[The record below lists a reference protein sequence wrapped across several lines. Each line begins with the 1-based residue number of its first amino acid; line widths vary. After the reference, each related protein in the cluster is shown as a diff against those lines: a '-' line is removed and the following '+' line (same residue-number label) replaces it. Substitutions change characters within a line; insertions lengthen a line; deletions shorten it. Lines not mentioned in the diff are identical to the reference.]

1 MSFRSNR
8 SDRSNTNQG
17 YANRGYGS
25 DRSNHNPIQNQSQS
39 QNQNQNMDERRRFFA
54 ELNRSLVSWV
64 YDSIEMSRYNFRMLK
79 DVSDL
84 SMLLTNRYY
93 LSGNYSGV
101 NCFLVFTKLKGK
113 FYSFIVERKMLSY
126 SIDKMDWDSLRITNI
141 NVVVD
146 QAIYNGTIFDGIYF
160 NRGDINKFTITD
172 AYRFKGTDYSV
183 IDLKLKLTE
192 LKYYFERLNTQVG
205 RSNPNGQNG
214 QNSQNAQN
222 KRVSIEIDINKIY
235 DVADFDSVINTKLH
249 IDSTMPRGICFY
261 PEKSGTKLIF
271 NYEHRPNI
279 LNGAPGLI
287 KAAPDRTSTTPIARS
302 TGSNDPNDPNDPNDS
317 NDSHDSQ
324 RSQRSYDSHR
334 TSSTKPDAKTMK
346 TDKADKAD
354 KADKIDKSDTD
365 KKRLKLTKTYYTSIQ
380 DTSGEIKAVL
390 GMTPTSTPDNYDLYC
405 VERVGTNK
413 LRKQKRDI
421 AYIPDAEK
429 SKWLRSLFSVDPKPK
444 LMNCVW
450 RDDRKKWE
458 PMSVNTMAKLPSLSS
473 KIDEHL
479 VAVEESDSESEFE

>member
-25 DRSNHNPIQNQSQS
+25 DRSNQDRSS

-93 LSGNYSGV
+93 MSGNYSGV